1 MKKSPNYIKKT
12 LDDTKAELLKDKKLQ
27 LSRQLYVQKLKEIF
41 SKQIIDLKDELKTKL
56 SSTGTDKSVTITS
69 SDNSSSSK
77 FSNKAGKK
85 NQKVIFLNNEI
96 LDQNANDVDEAN
108 NELFYTKENII
119 ELKDEIQDE
128 KNQKII
134 ELIEEVD
141 EIINLTDEV
150 ADTITASSENV
161 AEEITPSSYPS
172 SEIENTSSYQFE
184 KDNDVNATETDE
196 SEIAASSY
204 EEIPQETEYA
214 SVPDELNIENNS
226 TPEEEPD
233 ADFISVP
240 DELDIDNSPTPE
252 QPIANENKPDEET
265 RPNIFSND
273 QIDYLTSKIND
284 LDLSSSE
291 LTEKLDE
298 LLDQKNIFS
307 EKFNEELDIKLTE
320 ALNRSE
326 ENLEGKINEINDTY
340 HQEFQKY
347 EDETNKNFANLEDQ
361 IGQLN
366 EQLDKISDLQDYNSK
381 IENSLNN
388 LNNKIE
394 DTLEKIGS
402 YKNETA
408 EKFKEINDKIENME
422 PELVNKI
429 IEKEKNKSESQ
440 KLQDK
445 FDQMSK
451 IMDMQ
456 NMRMLQM
463 YHSSELQHSHSILQK
478 NMETKNL
485 KTENKMNTE
494 LFSDELKKEVFPKIQ
509 KEMDKQFNL
518 LKEQLSEYEIK
529 SVLDK
534 IGSTD
539 LNKEFKKPTKKFA
552 NFYDAKKYVKSSI
565 TKKSRDWI
573 KNNETSIDEIAKKLL
588 DK

>member
-12 LDDTKAELLKDKKLQ
+12 LDEARTELLKDKKLQ

-56 SSTGTDKSVTITS
+56 SSTGTDKSIAVTS
-69 SDNSSSSK
+69 SDNTSSSSSSK
-77 FSNKAGKK
+77 KSPKNKQ
-85 NQKVIFLNNEI
+85 NIIFLNNEI
-96 LDQNANDVDEAN
+96 LDQKQNEIEEAND
-108 NELFYTKENII
+108 ELFNTNQNII
-119 ELKDEIQDE
+119 ELKEEIQDE
-128 KNQKII
+128 KNKKII

-150 ADTITASSENV
+150 AETVTASSENIN
-161 AEEITPSSYPS
+161 EQISPTSYPS
-172 SEIENTSSYQFE
+172 SEIENTSPYAGSVNEDEDILESDQDETSITSKE
-184 KDNDVNATETDE
+184 KDEDE
-196 SEIAASSY
+196 FTSI
-204 EEIPQETEYA
+204 
-214 SVPDELNIENNS
+214 PDELDVENNS
-226 TPEEEPD
+226 TPEEEPEPE
-233 ADFISVP
+233 FSSV
-240 DELDIDNSPTPE
+240 EENIDVN
-252 QPIANENKPDEET
+252 NENILTTDQPSNNEIVQQDKEQA
-265 RPNIFSND
+265 NMFSNE
-273 QIDYLTSKIND
+273 QIDYLSSKIND

-298 LLDQKNIFS
+298 LLDQKNLFS
-307 EKFNEELDIKLTE
+307 EKFNDELDIKLTE

-326 ENLEGKINEINDTY
+326 ENLEGKINNINDTY

-366 EQLDKISDLQDYNSK
+366 SQLDKISDLQDYNLK

-394 DTLEKIGS
+394 ETLEKIS
-402 YKNETA
+402 LYKNETT
-408 EKFKEINDKIENME
+408 EKFEEINQKIKNME
-422 PELVNKI
+422 PDLINKI
-429 IEKEKNKSESQ
+429 VEKERNKSESE

-478 NMETKNL
+478 NMETKNS
-485 KTENKMNTE
+485 KTENKVNTE
-494 LFSDELKKEVFPKIQ
+494 IFSDELKKEVFPKIQ

-539 LNKEFKKPTKKFA
+539 LNKEFKKPTKKFS
-552 NFYDAKKYVKSSI
+552 NFFDAKKYVKNSI
-565 TKKSRDWI
+565 SKKSRDWI
-573 KNNETSIDEIAKKLL
+573 KNNDVAIDEIAKKLL

>member
-12 LDDTKAELLKDKKLQ
+12 LDEVKAELLKDKKLQ

-41 SKQIIDLKDELKTKL
+41 SKQIIDLKDEFKTKL
-56 SSTGTDKSVTITS
+56 SSTGTDKSIAVTS
-69 SDNSSSSK
+69 SDNSSSTNDSIK
-77 FSNKAGKK
+77 NKKK

-96 LDQNANDVDEAN
+96 LDQKANEVDEAN
-108 NELFYTKENII
+108 NELFYANENII

-150 ADTITASSENV
+150 ADTVTASSENIT
-161 AEEITPSSYPS
+161 EEITPSSYPS
-172 SEIENTSSYQFE
+172 SDIENISSNE
-184 KDNDVNATETDE
+184 IDSNNENIATETAEDDFTAPP
-196 SEIAASSY
+196 S
-204 EEIPQETEYA
+204 EEIQESTYNYVPEGQNTENELTSEEDSDSEYL
-214 SVPDELNIENNS
+214 SVPDELEVEN
-226 TPEEEPD
+226 
-233 ADFISVP
+233 A
-240 DELDIDNSPTPE
+240 PTPE
-252 QPIANENKPDEET
+252 QPVANESNQQDLSQT
-265 RPNIFSND
+265 SMFSNE
-273 QIDYLTSKIND
+273 QIDYLSSKIND

-307 EKFNEELDIKLTE
+307 EKFNDELDIKLTE
-320 ALNRSE
+320 ALTRSE
-326 ENLEGKINEINDTY
+326 ENLEGKISNINETY
-340 HQEFQKY
+340 HQDFQKF
-347 EDETNKNFANLEDQ
+347 EDESNKNFANLEDQ

-366 EQLDKISDLQDYNSK
+366 NQLDKISDLQDYNFK

-394 DTLEKIGS
+394 DTLERISS
-402 YKNETA
+402 YKSETS
-408 EKFKEINDKIENME
+408 EKFNEINQKIKDME
-422 PELVNKI
+422 PELINKI
-429 IEKEKNKSESQ
+429 IEKERNKSESE

-478 NMETKNL
+478 NMENKNL
-485 KTENKMNTE
+485 KNDNKFNTE
-494 LFSDELKKEVFPKIQ
+494 VFSEELKKEVFPKIQ

-534 IGSTD
+534 INSTD
-539 LNKEFKKPTKKFA
+539 INKEFKKPTKKFS
-552 NFYDAKKYVKSSI
+552 NLFDAKKYVKNSI
-565 TKKSRDWI
+565 SKKSRDWI
-573 KNNETSIDEIAKKLL
+573 KNNDIAIDEIAKKLL
-588 DK
+588 D